1 MVAEREDARGTRPGT
16 RRIEAPPSMTRLAA
30 EALRSMI
37 LSGELRPGDR
47 VIENRLTVRGL
58 GLGKMH
64 STVELP
70 DNPSVR
76 GMIHAV
82 RHLVEVTEGG
92 GRKTEVGRVKKKSS
106 EDRRQ
111 RRRST
116 KKNED
121 E

>member
-1 MVAEREDARGTRPGT
+1 MAESTKEKSKILVTLRRSIIGEKPKTRQ
-16 RRIEAPPSMTRLAA
+16 
-30 EALRSMI
+30 
-37 LSGELRPGDR
+37 
-47 VIENRLTVRGL
+47 TVKGL
-58 GLGKMH
+58 GLGKMD

-82 RHLVEVTEGG
+82 RHLVEVTEAG
-92 GRKTEVGRVKKKSS
+92 GRKTKAGDPEGGRRKS
-106 EDRRQ
+106 EDGRRK
-111 RRRST
+111 RRRAT